1 MTEYL
6 IGGYI
11 SVSAVIENN
20 SREIKKIILDTERQ
34 SRIRSA
40 SYHYPEKA
48 QYKALEKY
56 ISSSGTP
63 VEYLSAEDFAS
74 LTNGGSYGGVAALV
88 GDRIFENAEDII
100 NKARFALILDG
111 IEDPFN
117 FGYVLRT
124 AYACGC
130 DCVLLPRR
138 NYFTS
143 SSVVIRSSA
152 GASEIL
158 PIALFDK
165 PDSICE
171 TLRSNGFS
179 IICTAKSRDSV
190 PLEQARVTPPVCL
203 VIGGEK
209 RGINKELMSYA
220 DSVVCIDYKNQYKMS
235 LSASSASSILIYGV
249 ASRM

>member
-1 MTEYL
+1 MNVGSWLTRMQ
-6 IGGYI
+6 I
-11 SVSAVIENN
+11 SSSFAC
-20 SREIKKIILDTERQ
+20 S
-34 SRIRSA
+34 S
-40 SYHYPEKA
+40 
-48 QYKALEKY
+48 

-63 VEYLSAEDFAS
+63 VEYLSAAEFAS
-74 LTNGGSYGGVAALV
+74 LTNGESYGGVAALV
-88 GDRIFENAEDII
+88 GDRIFGKAEEII
-100 NKARFALILDG
+100 KRSRFAIILDG

-130 DCVLLPRR
+130 DSVLLPRR

-158 PIALFDK
+158 PIALFD
-165 PDSICE
+165 SAEFICE
-171 TLRSNGFS
+171 TLKSNGFS
-179 IICTAKSRDSV
+179 IICTAKSANSV

-249 ASRM
+249 ASRI